1 MDLESITD
9 LLGIFL
15 VIVFFGLV
23 VMFAILERGR
33 KSRNL
38 RRIDAFAPL
47 RRAIGIAVEDG
58 ARLHV
63 SLGRGDVTGL
73 NSAAT
78 FVGLSILGRISRTA
92 SISDRPPVAT
102 SGDGA
107 VAILTR
113 DTMRGAYQEVGAGSE
128 YHPAVGRL
136 TGVTPFSYA
145 AGVIPIIRHEMVS
158 GSVLIGHFGSEVA
171 LITDVVERSDGFSLA
186 GTDSLPAQAILYATA
201 QEPLI
206 GEELYAG
213 GAYLRAGRMH
223 VASLRAQDV
232 LRWLIVAAIVIGG
245 LWKLV
250 QGF

>member
-1 MDLESITD
+1 LDLESITD

-38 RRIDAFAPL
+38 RRIDAFAQL

-113 DTMRGAYQEVGAGSE
+113 DTMRGAYREVGAGSE

-145 AGVIPIIRHEMVS
+145 AGVIPIIRDEMVS